1 MTKICSV
8 CHQEKDSSEF
18 YRTYMR
24 CKTCCRAY
32 RRAARA
38 ANTPEQKAHLARL
51 AHASYMRHQAQRLAD
66 RKAYR
71 KANKESVAAGQHAS
85 YIANRPQR
93 LAYIKQWRAA
103 HPNYIR
109 DRLRANPEI
118 GRQYVK
124 DRRASK
130 LNAPINDITPAQWL
144 EIQEAQKHRCYYCGK
159 RRKGKLTQ
167 DHITPLTKGG
177 AHTLHNII
185 GACNLCNSKK
195 QTGPPPA
202 PVQPFL
208 LTIAPARK
216 KRRVF

>member
-1 MTKICSV
+1 MTKICSA

-18 YRTYMR
+18 YRTYLR
-24 CKTCCRAY
+24 CKPCCRAY
-32 RRAARA
+32 VRTKRAAF
-38 ANTPEQKAHLARL
+38 TPEQKAHVTRL
-51 AHASYMRHQAQRLAD
+51 AHASYMRHQSKRLIA
-66 RKAYR
+66 RKAYV
-71 KANKESVAAGQHAS
+71 KANKEAIAARQHQS
-85 YIANRPQR
+85 YLANRAQR
-93 LAYIKQWRAA
+93 IAYINKWRAA
-103 HPNYIR
+103 HPNYQR
-109 DRLRANPEI
+109 DRLRANPEM

-130 LNAPINDITPAQWL
+130 LSAPINDITPAQWL

-159 RRKGKLTQ
+159 RCKGRMTQ

-185 GACNLCNSKK
+185 GACNLCNSRK

-216 KRRVF
+216 KKRS